1 MKIVIPENISEITL
15 EQFQKF
21 IDLDK
26 VDGITDWS
34 SFVGSGPESYD
45 LGYTTDEPDPSYG
58 GAVWGEVVP
67 QLTGA
72 NVAFAVRARVV
83 LLRGLDNNGLT
94 FFTNYNSS
102 KSLDIDINNNVSINF
117 FWPQLE
123 KQVRILGSA
132 SKISSDES
140 DIYFNSRP
148 KHSQLGALL
157 SNQSTE
163 ISLDH
168 DYTNHLSK
176 LEAEHAN
183 KKVIRPKYWGGYRVM
198 SEYFEF
204 WQGRPSRLHDRLCYS
219 YKNNSWLKTRKSP

>member
-1 MKIVIPENISEITL
+1 MSNPKKNIENIRVDYNKSNIDYNQMPDSPFEL
-15 EQFQKF
+15 FKF
-21 IDLDK
+21 WLDK
-26 VDGITDWS
+26 AILVDNENANAFVLSTVS
-34 SFVGSGPESYD
+34 SNS
-45 LGYTTDEPDPSYG
+45 LPSS
-58 GAVWGEVVP
+58 
-67 QLTGA
+67 
-72 NVAFAVRARVV
+72 RVV

-168 DYTNHLSK
+168 EYTNHLSK
-176 LEAEHAN
+176 LEAEHVN
-183 KKVIRPKYWGGYRVM
+183 KKVIRPKYWGGYRVKP
-198 SEYFEF
+198 EYFEF

>member
-1 MKIVIPENISEITL
+1 MSNPKKNIENIRVDYNKSNIDYNQMPDSPFEL
-15 EQFQKF
+15 FKF
-21 IDLDK
+21 WLDK
-26 VDGITDWS
+26 AILVDNENANAFVLSTVS
-34 SFVGSGPESYD
+34 SNS
-45 LGYTTDEPDPSYG
+45 LPSS
-58 GAVWGEVVP
+58 
-67 QLTGA
+67 
-72 NVAFAVRARVV
+72 RVV

-163 ISLDH
+163 ISLEH
-168 DYTNHLSK
+168 DYANHLSK
-176 LEAEHAN
+176 LEAEHVN
-183 KKVIRPKYWGGYRVM
+183 KKVIRPKYWGGYRVKP
-198 SEYFEF
+198 EYFEF

>member
-1 MKIVIPENISEITL
+1 MSNPKKNIENIRVDYNKSNIDYNQMPDSPFEL
-15 EQFQKF
+15 FKF
-21 IDLDK
+21 WLDK
-26 VDGITDWS
+26 AILVDNENANAFVLSTVS
-34 SFVGSGPESYD
+34 SNS
-45 LGYTTDEPDPSYG
+45 LPSS
-58 GAVWGEVVP
+58 
-67 QLTGA
+67 
-72 NVAFAVRARVV
+72 RVV

-157 SNQSTE
+157 SKQSTE

-183 KKVIRPKYWGGYRVM
+183 KKVIRPKYWGGYRVKP
-198 SEYFEF
+198 EYFEF

>member
-1 MKIVIPENISEITL
+1 MSNPKKNIENIRVDYNKSNIDYNQMPDSPFEL
-15 EQFQKF
+15 FKF
-21 IDLDK
+21 WLDK
-26 VDGITDWS
+26 AILVDNENANAFVLSTVS
-34 SFVGSGPESYD
+34 SNG
-45 LGYTTDEPDPSYG
+45 LPSS
-58 GAVWGEVVP
+58 
-67 QLTGA
+67 
-72 NVAFAVRARVV
+72 RVV

-94 FFTNYNSS
+94 FFTNYSSS

-198 SEYFEF
+198 PEYFEF

>member
-1 MKIVIPENISEITL
+1 MSNPKKNIENIRVDYNKSNIDYNQMPDSPFEL
-15 EQFQKF
+15 FKF
-21 IDLDK
+21 WLDK
-26 VDGITDWS
+26 AILVDNENANAFVLSTVS
-34 SFVGSGPESYD
+34 SNS
-45 LGYTTDEPDPSYG
+45 LPSS
-58 GAVWGEVVP
+58 
-67 QLTGA
+67 
-72 NVAFAVRARVV
+72 RVV

-148 KHSQLGALL
+148 MHSQLGALL

-168 DYTNHLSK
+168 DYSNHLSK

-198 SEYFEF
+198 PEYFEF